1 MKQSLGLVSL
11 VVRDYDEALAF
22 YVGKLGFELVEDSY
36 LAEQNKRWVVVK
48 PPGAA
53 ESGLL
58 LARASTQEQALRI
71 GNQTGGRVFLFLY
84 TDDFRRDYE
93 TFRSRGIRFVRE
105 PKQMTY
111 GTVAV
116 FEDIYGNQ
124 WDLLEP
130 KQHQRGGDYLESG
143 PHPTR
148 IIS

>member
-36 LAEQNKRWVVVK
+36 IAEQDKRWVVVR
-48 PPGAA
+48 PPGAD

-58 LARASTQEQALRI
+58 LARASTEEQASRI

-93 TFRSRGIRFVRE
+93 AFRSRGIRFVRE
-105 PKQMTY
+105 PKKMTY

-130 KQHQRGGDYLESG
+130 CRNGRNQDSAA
-143 PHPTR
+143 
-148 IIS
+148 